1 VKRTVAAAVVIGAML
16 MLAGCSGG
24 QSDTDKAMSKCVQI
38 NERTPQVGTHDGA
51 VSTCKAVEQRI
62 GVAKFTK
69 TFKDV
74 NVDIA
79 VQQLGGK

>member
-1 VKRTVAAAVVIGAML
+1 MKKTAAAAIAIAAML
-16 MLAGCSGG
+16 TLAGCSGG
-24 QSDTDKAMSKCVQI
+24 TSDTDRAMSKCVQI

-51 VSTCKAVEQRI
+51 VTECKSVEQRI